1 MGRKPSIDRLPP
13 EVRARIQK
21 HLRDNRLTLDELIA
35 DLQAE
40 FPALGANG
48 ALPSRSAVHRYSQG
62 VREIVAHEREM
73 TVAAEALVAELGD
86 NFDAKSGA
94 LLAQA
99 VTTLAGRRA
108 MQAIEATNKGTVMDI
123 SDVLDLA
130 RAAKTAQEARSLNL
144 KERRSVADEAQ
155 RKLLAKQEA
164 NLQEVAKAQ
173 GMDEAQVDFWRQKFL
188 GIKA

>member
-1 MGRKPSIDRLPP
+1 MGRKPSIDRLQP

-40 FPALGANG
+40 FPALASTG

-62 VREIVAHEREM
+62 VKEIVAHEREM

-108 MQAIEATNKGTVMDI
+108 MQAIEAVNNGAVMDI

-130 RAAKTAQEARSLNL
+130 RAAKTAQETRSLSL
-144 KERRSVADEAQ
+144 KERRSVAEEAQ
-155 RKLLAKQEA
+155 RKLLAEQEDRLQEA
-164 NLQEVAKAQ
+164 RGSD
-173 GMDEAQVDFWRQKFL
+173 GMSEQMEARIRRILL
-188 GIKA
+188 GKE

>member
-1 MGRKPSIDRLPP
+1 MGRKASIDRLPP
-13 EVRARIQK
+13 EARARIQK

-35 DLQAE
+35 DLQQA
-40 FPALGANG
+40 FPSLAVAGE
-48 ALPSRSAVHRYSQG
+48 LPSRSAVHRYSLG

-99 VTTLAGRRA
+99 VTTLASRRA
-108 MQAIEATNKGTVMDI
+108 MQAIEASNAGTVMDI

-144 KERRSVADEAQ
+144 KERRSVADEA
-155 RKLLAKQEA
+155 RKKAFEDAAQKASTSAKQ
-164 NLQEVAKAQ
+164 Q
-173 GMDEAQVDFWRQKFL
+173 GMSAEGTKALRAAIMEAL
-188 GIKA
+188 

>member
-35 DLQAE
+35 DLQRE
-40 FPALGANG
+40 FPAMVATGE
-48 ALPSRSAVHRYSQG
+48 LPSRSAVHRYSQG
-62 VREIVAHEREM
+62 VRDIVAHEREM
-73 TVAAEALVAELGD
+73 SVAAEALVAELGD

-108 MQAIEATNKGTVMDI
+108 MQAMEAVNNGAVMDI

>member
-13 EVRARIQK
+13 EVRTRIQK
-21 HLRDNRLTLDELIA
+21 HLRENRLTLDELIA
-35 DLQAE
+35 DLQSE
-40 FPALGANG
+40 FSELGATG

-108 MQAIEATNKGTVMDI
+108 MQAIEASNSGEVMDI

-144 KERRSVADEAQ
+144 KERRSVADEAR
-155 RKLLAKQEA
+155 RKLLEEQRDKLDTLGKTGAVA
-164 NLQEVAKAQ
+164 PEVLAL
-173 GMDEAQVDFWRQKFL
+173 V
-188 GIKA
+188 IKAAYDL

>member
-35 DLQAE
+35 DLQRE
-40 FPALGANG
+40 FPAMDATG

-73 TVAAEALVAELGD
+73 AVAAEALVAELGD

-99 VTTLAGRRA
+99 VTTLASKRA
-108 MQAIEATNKGTVMDI
+108 MQAIEATNNGAVMDI

-130 RAAKTAQEARSLNL
+130 RAAKTTQETRSLSL